1 MAGRGGAR
9 VMGRVR
15 TGGDGGVHNG
25 SLHQFQGVTVLL
37 GAPLSKCLNE
47 YTHIN
52 ITCPFHVR

>member
-1 MAGRGGAR
+1 
-9 VMGRVR
+9 MGRVR